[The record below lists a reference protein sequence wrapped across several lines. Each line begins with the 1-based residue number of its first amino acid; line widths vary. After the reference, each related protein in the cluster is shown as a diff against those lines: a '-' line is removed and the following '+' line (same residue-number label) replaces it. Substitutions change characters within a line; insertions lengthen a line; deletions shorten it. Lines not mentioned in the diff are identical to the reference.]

1 MRAVDGAR
9 LRGVSLFLGTI
20 LAACGGTP
28 PPAGPAVV
36 VSADT
41 TPEKV
46 VALPNKSGTFKFA
59 VLGDFG
65 DGSRQEY
72 QTAAEMDTVRRRFPF
87 DHVLLVGDDLYGG
100 ASPADYRTKFEIP
113 YKPLLDSGVT
123 FLASL
128 GNHDD
133 RNERYYKQFSMN
145 GKLYYSWKAP
155 KQNARFFFLEST
167 YPDSEQIAWVEQE
180 LKGSK
185 EAWKIAVFHHPL
197 YSSGR
202 THGSDLN
209 LRRLLEPMFLEY
221 NVSLAFSG
229 HDHIYERVKPQR
241 GIVYFVVGSGG
252 KLRAGDINRN
262 SGLTD
267 KGFDTD
273 NAFLI
278 AEIDGDQLYFQT
290 ISRTGRIV
298 DSGIIIRRRPAPS
311 AASP

>member
-1 MRAVDGAR
+1 MPTFDRAK
-9 LRGVSLFLGTI
+9 LPGVGLLLVAG
-20 LAACGGTP
+20 LAACGGTA

-41 TPEKV
+41 TPVKV

-65 DGSRQEY
+65 DGSGREY
-72 QTAAEMDTVRRRFPF
+72 QTAARMDSVRARFPF
-87 DHVLLVGDDLYGG
+87 DVVVLVGDDLYDG
-100 ASPADYRTKFEIP
+100 AAPADYRTKFEIP
-113 YKPLLDSGVT
+113 YRPLLDSGVT

-133 RNERYYKQFSMN
+133 RNERYYKQFNMN

-155 KQNARFFFLEST
+155 KQSARFFFLESS
-167 YPDSEQIAWVEQE
+167 YPDSGQIAWAEKE
-180 LKGSK
+180 LKGTS
-185 EAWKIAVFHHPL
+185 ENWKIAVFHHPL

-209 LRRLLEPMFLEY
+209 LRRLLEPMFIEY
-221 NVSLAFSG
+221 NVSAVFAG

-262 SGLTD
+262 SALTD

-278 AEIDGDQLYFQT
+278 GEIDGDKLYFQA
-290 ISRTGRIV
+290 ISRTGTIV
-298 DSGIIIRRRPAPS
+298 DSGIITRRKPATS
-311 AASP
+311 AATP